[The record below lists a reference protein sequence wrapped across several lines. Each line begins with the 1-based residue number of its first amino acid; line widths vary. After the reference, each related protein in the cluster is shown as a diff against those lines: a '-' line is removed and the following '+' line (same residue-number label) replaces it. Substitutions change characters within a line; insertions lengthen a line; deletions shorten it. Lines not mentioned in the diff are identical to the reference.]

1 MRLSRPPV
9 ALLLD
14 MDGTLIDSERLWF
27 EAERAAVARFGG
39 ELPASAEAS
48 LVGLDTDAMVEHV
61 RSDYVPHVA
70 NGELREA
77 ILREVAG
84 ALVDVPACEGAGELV
99 EAALRAGVRCAVVSN
114 SDAAVVHQSLAPH
127 PWASALAVRVSAAD
141 VANPKPAPDLYLLA
155 LARLGL
161 DAASCVALED
171 SPTGARAATAA
182 GLRCIGIAADA
193 EQRRALRLH
202 TPHVVASLDTARR
215 LLALDAPAAGAAARP
230 SMP

>member
-1 MRLSRPPV
+1 MRLTRPPV

-48 LVGLDTDAMVEHV
+48 LVGLDTDALVERLRRGH
-61 RSDYVPHVA
+61 VPHVA

-77 ILREVAG
+77 ILREVAS
-84 ALVDVPACEGAGELV
+84 ALVDVPACAGAGELV

-114 SDAAVVHQSLAPH
+114 SSGEVVRQSLAPH
-127 PWASALAVRVSAAD
+127 PWASTLTVRVSADD
-141 VANPKPAPDLYLLA
+141 VAHPKPAPDLYLLA

-171 SPTGARAATAA
+171 SSTGARAATAA
-182 GLRCIGIAADA
+182 GLRCIGVAADG
-193 EQRRALRLH
+193 EQRRALHRH
-202 TPHVVASLDTARR
+202 TPHVVESLQAARR
-215 LLALDAPAAGAAARP
+215 WLALDASPAGTATRP